1 MYWTIKNNMKKIK
14 IYIEKIVAN
23 HMNLWKKA
31 YGNYSGA
38 CFNFAWQY
46 SLSLSMS
53 FYIALAI
60 LGEVT
65 GTDIF
70 ESYNDFFRIEWSSL
84 ERFNLALA
92 VLTPYGISIIALYSF
107 LKYKDRYIR
116 LSEKYDVCDPLKDF
130 FNLLKS
136 FIPVVILAICLG
148 VATSLMG

>member
-1 MYWTIKNNMKKIK
+1 MKKIK
-14 IYIEKIVAN
+14 VYIERLIAN
-23 HMNLWKKA
+23 YMNVWKKGH
-31 YGNYSGA
+31 GNYSGA

-46 SLSLSMS
+46 GISIFAS
-53 FYIALAI
+53 FYLTLAT
-60 LGEVT
+60 LGKVT
-65 GTDIF
+65 GSGIF
-70 ESYNDFFRIEWSSL
+70 ESYNDFFRIEWCRL

-92 VLTPYGISIIALYSF
+92 GFVPYGISIIALYSF
-107 LKYKDRYIR
+107 LKYKNRYLR

>member
-1 MYWTIKNNMKKIK
+1 MKKIK

-38 CFNFAWQY
+38 CFKFAWKY

-116 LSEKYDVCDPLKDF
+116 LSEKYDECDPLKG
-130 FNLLKS
+130 LLTVIKS
-136 FIPVVILAICLG
+136 FILVVILAICLG

>member
-1 MYWTIKNNMKKIK
+1 MKKIK

>member
-1 MYWTIKNNMKKIK
+1 MKKIK
-14 IYIEKIVAN
+14 VYIEKIIAN
-23 HMNLWKKA
+23 HMNVWKKA

-38 CFNFAWQY
+38 CFNFAWRY
-46 SLSLSMS
+46 GLSISLS
-53 FYIALAI
+53 FCGTLAV
-60 LGEVT
+60 LGKAT

-70 ESYNDFFRIEWSSL
+70 ESYNDFFRIEWCRL

-92 VLTPYGISIIALYSF
+92 GFVPYGISIIALYSF
-107 LKYKDRYIR
+107 LKYKNRYLR